1 MIQSNHPW
9 HEQIA
14 ALEGLSAPDAA
25 HLLSQSKVV
34 DLPAKTVVF
43 GPGKAVETMFL
54 ILSGTVRVQQSSENG
69 HEIVL
74 YRIHSGETCVLTTSC
89 LLSHE
94 PYSATGIT
102 ETEVRA
108 VTIPRATFDNL
119 LATSA
124 VFRDFVFA
132 SFSKRITDLLMMVEE
147 VAFQRIDVRLAQAL
161 LWLSVNDDRIATTHQ
176 ALSVELGTARE
187 VISRQLQEFQRRG
200 WIALS
205 RGSVEILRKDP
216 IQDLA
221 DPNGR
226 STHQPT
232 HLTPLPAEYRKQNHG
247 N

>member
-1 MIQSNHPW
+1 MIHSKQPW

-14 ALEGLSAPDAA
+14 ALEGLAAPDADRMLR
-25 HLLSQSKVV
+25 HSKVV
-34 DLPAKTVVF
+34 DLPPKTKVF
-43 GPGKAVETMFL
+43 GPGDTAETMFL

-108 VTIPRATFDNL
+108 VTIPRATFDQL
-119 LATSA
+119 IATST

-132 SFSKRITDLLMMVEE
+132 SFSKRITDLLMMVAE

-161 LWLSVNDDRIATTHQ
+161 LRLSVNDDRIATTHQ
-176 ALSVELGTARE
+176 ELSVELGTARE

-205 RGSVEILRKDP
+205 RGSVEILHKDP

-221 DPNGR
+221 DPHGR
-226 STHQPT
+226 PAPQPT
-232 HLTPLPAEYRKQNHG
+232 HPLPLQAEYRKENHG